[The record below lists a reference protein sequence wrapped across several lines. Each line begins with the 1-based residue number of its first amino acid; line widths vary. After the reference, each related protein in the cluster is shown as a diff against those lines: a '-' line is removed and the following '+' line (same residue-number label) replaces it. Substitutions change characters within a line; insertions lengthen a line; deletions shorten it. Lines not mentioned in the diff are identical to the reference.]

1 MGGVDMALIWFVVGV
16 VVGMAITALWVYVDN
31 ADEPVDE
38 EALARA
44 AGDLAPEQEDL
55 WTQFRE

>member
-1 MGGVDMALIWFVVGV
+1 MALIWFILGLAVGV
-16 VVGMAITALWVYVDN
+16 TVVSLWEYIDN

-44 AGDLAPEQEDL
+44 AEELAPEQEDL
-55 WTQFRE
+55 WTRFRE